1 MIIREID
8 RNLWVVEQPFKY
20 FGLEVG
26 TRMTIVRLNTGDLV
40 VISPIKI
47 DRETIDRIAL
57 LGQVKYI
64 IAPNL
69 YHHLFIKDFRSI
81 YPDAQ
86 LWATSSLAVKRPD
99 LEIDVPIV
107 DLQNNLFDEINY
119 LLFEGFQTLY
129 VNGYTPLNEYVF
141 CHRASRTLILT
152 DTAFY
157 FDDTFVPLTQLIAR
171 LMGGYKLLRPS
182 PLEKLATRDKIAV
195 KQAVE
200 RVLEWDFDRVIVAHG
215 SVLETGGKQQFK
227 AGYDWFLNT

>member
-1 MIIREID
+1 MISAIAS
-8 RNLWVVEQPFKY
+8 NLWVVEQPFKY

-26 TRMTIVRLNTGDLV
+26 TRMTIIRLSRGDLV
-40 VISPIKI
+40 AISPIKL

-86 LWATSSLAVKRPD
+86 LWATSSLVDKKPD
-99 LEIDVPIV
+99 LEIDVRII
-107 DLQNNLFDEINY
+107 DLQNNLFDEIDY
-119 LLFEGFQTLY
+119 PLFEGFQTLY
-129 VNGYTPLNEYVF
+129 LNGYTPLNEYVF
-141 CHRASRTLILT
+141 YHRASRTLILT

-195 KQAVE
+195 KQAVD

-215 SVLETGGKQQFK
+215 SVLETGGKQQFR